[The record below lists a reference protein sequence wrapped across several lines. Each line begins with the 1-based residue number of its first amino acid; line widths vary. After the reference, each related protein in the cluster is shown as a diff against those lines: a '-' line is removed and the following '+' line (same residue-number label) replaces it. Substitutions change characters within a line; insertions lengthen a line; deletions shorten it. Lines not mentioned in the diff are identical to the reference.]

1 MTADT
6 AHTPE
11 ATGDPRHQRRFFALP
26 HTTLGGWSVA
36 LLALFWFF
44 LALFYA
50 LVFMDVGEGG
60 DSIVTDWPLWAT
72 IIPAGLCGIGA
83 FLTGW
88 ASVLARG
95 ERSLLVI
102 LASAWGTF
110 VTWFVAMEF
119 LFPH

>member
-1 MTADT
+1 MSADT
-6 AHTPE
+6 MHAGP
-11 ATGDPRHQRRFFALP
+11 ATTDPDRERRLFTLP
-26 HTTLGGWSVA
+26 HTTLGRWAVA

-50 LVFMDVGEGG
+50 FIAMDVGEGG
-60 DSIVTDWPLWAT
+60 DSIVTDWPLWVT

-88 ASVLARG
+88 ASVFVRG

-102 LASAWGTF
+102 LAAAWGTF
-110 VTWFVAMEF
+110 VTWFIAMEF

>member
-6 AHTPE
+6 AHVPE
-11 ATGDPRHQRRFFALP
+11 GTGGPRHDRRYFALP

-50 LVFMDVGEGG
+50 FIAMDVGEGG
-60 DSIVTDWPLWAT
+60 DTIVTDWPLWAT
-72 IIPAGLCGIGA
+72 IVPAALCGVGA
-83 FLTGW
+83 FILGW
-88 ASVLARG
+88 TSVFVRG
-95 ERSLLVI
+95 ERSLLVL

-110 VTWFVAMEF
+110 VTWFVSAEL